1 MVTVT
6 GFNDQFNDTP
16 DSFSSYR
23 LREVTGS
30 RWGMRTTPVH
40 RTSVLLWLYLRALNS
55 YDPTSETNFLSQQQV
70 EFIITQIKTL
80 SGTNN
85 GPVYP

>member
-6 GFNDQFNDTP
+6 EFNDQFNDAL

-30 RWGMRTTPVH
+30 RWGMRTIPVY
-40 RTSVLLWLYLRALNS
+40 RTSVLLWLYLRALS
-55 YDPTSETNFLSQQQV
+55 GYDPASQTNFLTEWQV

-80 SGTNN
+80 SGINN